1 MFAAA
6 KEITN
11 VRNRYSVKLKL
22 INPQSRR
29 VQVKDRQGIALGEMT
44 VRTPTI
50 YPPKRKRQRLNVNS
64 H

>member
-11 VRNRYSVKLKL
+11 VRNRYSIKLKL

-44 VRTPTI
+44 VRTRTI

>member
-11 VRNRYSVKLKL
+11 VCNRYSVKLKL

-44 VRTPTI
+44 VRTRTI